1 MKTKLS
7 LVASNV
13 THLGLGWKFIHWGL
27 GLFITGFISGFIPI
41 AHYIHGALAG
51 DVGPVFKKT

>member
-51 DVGPVFKKT
+51 DVGPVF